1 MAYSGSGLLMAA
13 ELMSDTRLWS
23 AEEQALFR
31 DWVLSVYRPAVNEIR
46 VHKNNWA
53 DWGRFGSL
61 LAASYLNDTA
71 EVTANVR
78 LIKSDLSRKIVQT
91 AENVGMYLPQA
102 FYGPDL
108 DRVDDTA
115 VEKFVCLRL
124 ALFVERVERA
134 FEPREKHLR
143 GFWTNHCGQ
152 YVDSRSVN
160 NVGQIFFAV
169 ARCQFQLSTVCR
181 QLRMTAFYRIPKR
194 ARIFAVGQSGN
205 DIYRAKKPS

>member
-71 EVTANVR
+71 EVAANVR
-78 LIKSDLSRKIVQT
+78 LIKSDFCPAKLHRMAVCPRKRGVVPM
-91 AENVGMYLPQA
+91 E
-102 FYGPDL
+102 YGTPISL
-108 DRVDDTA
+108 
-115 VEKFVCLRL
+115 LR
-124 ALFVERVERA
+124 
-134 FEPREKHLR
+134 P
-143 GFWTNHCGQ
+143 
-152 YVDSRSVN
+152 
-160 NVGQIFFAV
+160 
-169 ARCQFQLSTVCR
+169 
-181 QLRMTAFYRIPKR
+181 
-194 ARIFAVGQSGN
+194 
-205 DIYRAKKPS
+205 